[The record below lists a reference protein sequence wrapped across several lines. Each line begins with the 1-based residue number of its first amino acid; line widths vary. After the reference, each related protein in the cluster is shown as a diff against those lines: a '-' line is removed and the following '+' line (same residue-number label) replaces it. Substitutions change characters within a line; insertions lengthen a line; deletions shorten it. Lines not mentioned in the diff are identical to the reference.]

1 MSFAVLYNFEIMVCL
16 FYTSFPKYI
25 KHVICGTA
33 VRVLRLHSGD
43 WSSKPPNAILNDDGK
58 KYFDINETPGHGGH
72 SEIYTIKRYVLPG
85 FQLAESSLNRDSPC
99 QGALRTMITT
109 PT

>member
-1 MSFAVLYNFEIMVCL
+1 MSFVAQWLECFNSNL
-16 FYTSFPKYI
+16 
-25 KHVICGTA
+25 VIG
-33 VRVLRLHSGD
+33 VQV
-43 WSSKPPNAILNDDGK
+43 PPMTFWVVMGK
-58 KYFDINETPGHGGH
+58 KYFDKNETPGHGGH

-85 FQLAESSLNRDSPC
+85 FQLAELSLNRDSPC

>member
-1 MSFAVLYNFEIMVCL
+1 MSFVAQWLECL
-16 FYTSFPKYI
+16 DSI
-25 KHVICGTA
+25 LVIG
-33 VRVLRLHSGD
+33 VQI
-43 WSSKPPNAILNDDGK
+43 PPMTFWMMMGK

-109 PT
+109 PA